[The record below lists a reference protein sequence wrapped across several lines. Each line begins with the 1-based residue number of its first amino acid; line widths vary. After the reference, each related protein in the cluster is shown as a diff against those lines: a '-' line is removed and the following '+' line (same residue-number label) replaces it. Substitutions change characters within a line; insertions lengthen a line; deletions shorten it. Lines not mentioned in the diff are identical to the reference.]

1 MTADLRNCRHLIED
15 YLKMNLCGVN
25 SAGIKL
31 SLSYVI
37 HMDSKLSKTSSLNA
51 KGGKTLGFSTILFS
65 IFKNTKKTSGTT
77 ILKKNQVFNNCFVLF
92 CFLYGHGHNFNPSF
106 YKPGHWVV
114 THKPW
119 LLLRLSTRPTITDPY
134 ICFSPVPDQPP
145 RI

>member
-31 SLSYVI
+31 SSSYVI

-65 IFKNTKKTSGTT
+65 IFENTKKASGTT
-77 ILKKNQVFNNCFVLF
+77 IKKKIRFSYRVAGTYLPCGMGLDFSIIS
-92 CFLYGHGHNFNPSF
+92 YGTPPSRSA
-106 YKPGHWVV
+106 HV
-114 THKPW
+114 
-119 LLLRLSTRPTITDPY
+119 
-134 ICFSPVPDQPP
+134 
-145 RI
+145 